1 MRLGAAVQS
10 IEPGTITIRTA
21 AGEPERIPAD
31 RVYVLTGFTPDFEL
45 FRSMG
50 IELDPVT
57 ERPVL
62 NPETLETNVRG
73 IHMAGSI
80 VSGRA
85 ISEVFIENGRYDGEK
100 IFGDPVTRRR
110 AAEAYEETPRPVGE

>member
-1 MRLGAAVQS
+1 
-10 IEPGTITIRTA
+10 
-21 AGEPERIPAD
+21 
-31 RVYVLTGFTPDFEL
+31 
-45 FRSMG
+45 MG
-50 IELDPVT
+50 IDLDPVT

-62 NPETLETNVRG
+62 NPETLETNVTG

-100 IFGDPVTRRR
+100 IFGDAAARKR
-110 AAEAYEETPRPVGE
+110 ADRAYQETPRPVGE